1 METTIKIE
9 DYLTQEDIKEI
20 LKEKIERYVDKD
32 IENTIKVA
40 LKYAFHELIKP
51 EYLEKLPSLVDKK
64 LEELSINDIIGYAS
78 SHFDERVPA
87 RLIITDTVK
96 QNKEKIAQKVLSVM
110 EGMEEYDAKELCIE
124 ALRRGVNN

>member
-40 LKYAFHELIKP
+40 IKYAFHELIKP

-78 SHFDERVPA
+78 SYFDERVPA
-87 RLIITDTVK
+87 RVIITDTVK
-96 QNKEKIAQKVLSVM
+96 QNKDKIAQKVLSVM
-110 EGMEEYDAKELCIE
+110 EGMEQYDAKELCIE